1 MKRYK
6 IQQLYIHKGGFK
18 KISSTV
24 KTVIMFVYVT
34 VCISMCISVCIL
46 IYVLVCI
53 KGLVYTTASHNNLHC
68 IKKHPKPQAFS
79 D

>member
-18 KISSTV
+18 NFLV
-24 KTVIMFVYVT
+24 GKTVIMFVYVT
-34 VCISMCISVCIL
+34 VCICMCISVCML
-46 IYVLVCI
+46 IYVLVCT
-53 KGLVYTTASHNNLHC
+53 KVLMYTTASHNNLHC